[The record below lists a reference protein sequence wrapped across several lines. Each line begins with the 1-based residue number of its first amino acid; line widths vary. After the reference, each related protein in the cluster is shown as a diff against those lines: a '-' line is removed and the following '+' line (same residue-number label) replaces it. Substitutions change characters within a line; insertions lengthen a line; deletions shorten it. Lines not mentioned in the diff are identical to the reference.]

1 LIAFKKYKEEKV
13 KLEDIKQ
20 ITIIGSG
27 NMGAQIAQLC
37 AQIGGYQVVMTDVS
51 QELVDAALQR
61 QRDSLQKYFV
71 DKGKMNAD
79 QAKEILGRIRGD
91 VKLANAVSKAD
102 FVIEAVYENMALKKD
117 VFKQIDATAPPHAI
131 LATNT
136 SYLSVTEIASSTKH
150 PEKVGGMHFF
160 NPPAVMKLVEVV
172 RAVLT
177 LPETASIIFE
187 LSKKLNREPI
197 YCRDTYGFLANRAAT
212 ITGDKD
218 AIELVWAHIA
228 PPADI
233 DKAVRLGFNRPMGPL
248 ELGDLTG
255 GWTIQVHGE
264 EDRIKELGFDKG
276 HVHPMVRMMV
286 RAGYTGG
293 PGKKGVY
300 DFWNEVIS
308 KW

>member
-1 LIAFKKYKEEKV
+1 M
-13 KLEDIKQ
+13 KLEDVKD
-20 ITIIGSG
+20 ITVIGSG

-37 AQIGGYQVVMTDVS
+37 AQVGGYNVVMSDMN
-51 QELVDAALQR
+51 QDLVDAGLKR

-71 DKGKMNAD
+71 DKGKMTAP
-79 QAKEILGRIRGD
+79 QMKEILSRIKGTP
-91 VKLANAVSKAD
+91 KLAEAASKSD
-102 FVIEAVYENMALKKD
+102 IVIEAVFENMALKKD
-117 VFKQIDATAPPHAI
+117 IFKQLDDVAPPHSI

-136 SYLSVTEIASSTKH
+136 SYLSVTEIASVTRR
-150 PEKVGGMHFF
+150 PDKVVGMHFF

-177 LPETASIIFE
+177 SPESSMVIFD
-187 LSKKLNREPI
+187 LAKKLNREPI

-212 ITGDKD
+212 ITGNED

-233 DKAVRLGFNRPMGPL
+233 NRAVRLGFNRPMGPL

-255 GWTIQVHGE
+255 TWTIQVYGE
-264 EDRIKELGFDKG
+264 EDRIKELGFAKG
-276 HVHPMVRMMV
+276 HVHPMVKMMV

-300 DFWNEVIS
+300 AFWDEVLS

>member
-1 LIAFKKYKEEKV
+1 M
-13 KLEDIKQ
+13 KLEDVKNIAV
-20 ITIIGSG
+20 IGSG

-37 AQIGGYQVVMTDVS
+37 SQLGGYNVVMSDTKQD
-51 QELVDAALQR
+51 LVDAGLKR

-71 DKGKMNAD
+71 DKGKITAD
-79 QAKEILGRIRGD
+79 QMEEILGRISGTTS
-91 VKLANAVSKAD
+91 LEEAVSKAD
-102 FVIEAVYENMALKKD
+102 VVIEAVFESMELKKD
-117 VFKQIDATAPPHAI
+117 IFKRLDAAAPPHAI

-136 SYLSVTEIASSTKH
+136 SYLSVTEIASVTNRAD
-150 PEKVGGMHFF
+150 KVVGMHFF

-177 LPETASIIFE
+177 SEESAKVIFD
-187 LSKKLNREPI
+187 LAAKLNKEPI

-212 ITGDKD
+212 ITGDED

-228 PPADI
+228 PPEDI
-233 DKAVRLGFNRPMGPL
+233 DRAVRLGFNRPMGPL

-255 GWTIQVHGE
+255 GWSIQYHGE
-264 EDRIKELGFDKG
+264 QDRIKELGFEKG
-276 HVHPMVRMMV
+276 HVHPMIRMMV

-300 DFWNEVIS
+300 DFWNEVLS

>member
-1 LIAFKKYKEEKV
+1 M
-13 KLEDIKQ
+13 KLEDVRD
-20 ITIIGSG
+20 ITVIGSG

-37 AQIGGYQVVMTDVS
+37 AQVGGYNVVMSDVN
-51 QELVDAALQR
+51 QDLVDAGLKR

-71 DKGKMNAD
+71 DKGKMTAP
-79 QAKEILGRIRGD
+79 QMKEILSRIKGTP
-91 VKLANAVSKAD
+91 KLAEAASKSD
-102 FVIEAVYENMALKKD
+102 IVIEAVFENMALKKD
-117 VFKQIDATAPPHAI
+117 IFKQLDDVAPPHGI

-136 SYLSVTEIASSTKH
+136 SFLSVTEIASVTKR
-150 PEKVGGMHFF
+150 PDKVVGMHFF

-177 LPETASIIFE
+177 SPESSTVIFD
-187 LSKKLNREPI
+187 LAKKLNREPI

-212 ITGDKD
+212 ITGNED

-233 DKAVRLGFNRPMGPL
+233 DRAVRLGFNRPMGPL

-255 GWTIQVHGE
+255 TWTIQVYGE
-264 EDRIKELGFDKG
+264 EDRIKELGFAKG
-276 HVHPMVRMMV
+276 HVHPMVKMMV

-300 DFWNEVIS
+300 AFWDEVLS

>member
-1 LIAFKKYKEEKV
+1 MKF
-13 KLEDIKQ
+13 EDVKQ
-20 ITIIGSG
+20 ITVIGSG

-37 AQIGGYQVVMTDVS
+37 AQVGGYQVVMTDMR
-51 QELVDAALQR
+51 QELVDAGLKR

-71 DKGKMNAD
+71 DKGKITAD
-79 QAKEILGRIRGD
+79 QMKEILGKIRGTAN
-91 VKLANAVSKAD
+91 LAEGVSKAD
-102 FVIEAVYENMALKKD
+102 IVIEAVFENMALKKD
-117 VFKQIDATAPPHAI
+117 IFKQIDAAAPAHAI

-136 SYLSVTEIASSTKH
+136 SYLSVTEIASVTKR
-150 PEKVGGMHFF
+150 PEKVAGMHFF

-177 LPETASIIFE
+177 SPENASIVFE
-187 LSKKLNREPI
+187 LAKKLNKEPI

-212 ITGDKD
+212 ITGSED
-218 AIELVWAHIA
+218 AVELVWAHIA

-233 DKAVRLGFNRPMGPL
+233 DRACRLGFNMPMGPL

-255 GWTIQVHGE
+255 GWTIQVYGE
-264 EDRIKELGFDKG
+264 EDRIKELGFAKG

-293 PGKKGVY
+293 PGKKGIY
-300 DFWNEVIS
+300 AFWDEVLS

>member
-1 LIAFKKYKEEKV
+1 M
-13 KLEDIKQ
+13 KLEDVKD
-20 ITIIGSG
+20 ITVIGSG

-37 AQIGGYQVVMTDVS
+37 AQVGGYNVVMSDMN
-51 QELVDAALQR
+51 QDLVDAGLKR
-61 QRDSLQKYFV
+61 QRDSLRQYFV
-71 DKGKMNAD
+71 DKGKMTAP
-79 QAKEILGRIRGD
+79 QMKEILSRIKGTP
-91 VKLANAVSKAD
+91 KLAEAASKSD
-102 FVIEAVYENMALKKD
+102 IVIEAVFENMALKKD
-117 VFKQIDATAPPHAI
+117 IFKQLDDVVPPHGI

-136 SYLSVTEIASSTKH
+136 SYLSVTEIASVTKR
-150 PEKVGGMHFF
+150 PDKVVGMHFF

-177 LPETASIIFE
+177 SPESSTVIFD
-187 LSKKLNREPI
+187 LAKKLNREPI

-212 ITGDKD
+212 ITGNED

-233 DKAVRLGFNRPMGPL
+233 DRAVRLGFNRPMGPL

-255 GWTIQVHGE
+255 TWTIQVYGE
-264 EDRIKELGFDKG
+264 EDRIKELGFAKG
-276 HVHPMVRMMV
+276 HIHPMVKMMV

-300 DFWNEVIS
+300 AFWDEVLS

>member
-1 LIAFKKYKEEKV
+1 M

-20 ITIIGSG
+20 IAVIGSG

-37 AQIGGYQVVMTDVS
+37 AQVGGYQVVMTDTT
-51 QELVDAALQR
+51 QELVDAGLKR
-61 QRDSLQKYFV
+61 QRDSLQRYFV
-71 DKGKMNAD
+71 DKGKMTANEMKVVLA
-79 QAKEILGRIRGD
+79 RIRGTT
-91 VKLANAVSKAD
+91 KLAEAVSKAD
-102 FVIEAVYENMALKKD
+102 LVIEAVFENMALKKD
-117 VFKQIDATAPPHAI
+117 IFKQLDAAAPPPAI

-136 SYLSVTEIASSTKH
+136 SYLSVTEIASITKR
-150 PEKVGGMHFF
+150 PEKVAGMHFF

-177 LPETASIIFE
+177 SQETANIIFE
-187 LSKKLNREPI
+187 LAKKLGKEPI
-197 YCRDTYGFLANRAAT
+197 FCRDTYGFLANRAAT
-212 ITGDKD
+212 ISWDD
-218 AIELVWAHIA
+218 AIELVWTHVA
-228 PPADI
+228 PPADV

-255 GWTIQVHGE
+255 AWTIMVYGE

-276 HVHPMVRMMV
+276 HVHPLVRMMV

-293 PGKKGVY
+293 PGKKGIY
-300 DFWNEVIS
+300 DFWNEVLS

>member
-1 LIAFKKYKEEKV
+1 M
-13 KLEDIKQ
+13 KLEDVKQ
-20 ITIIGSG
+20 ITVIGSG

-37 AQIGGYQVVMTDVS
+37 AQVGGYNVVMNDVT
-51 QELVDAALQR
+51 QELVDAAAKR
-61 QRDSLQKYFV
+61 QRDSIQKFFV
-71 DKGKMNAD
+71 DKGKMTAD
-79 QAKEILGRIRGD
+79 QAKEVLSRIKGNAN
-91 VKLANAVSKAD
+91 LAEAVSKAD
-102 FVIEAVYENMALKKD
+102 MVIEAVFENMALKRD
-117 VFKQIDATAPPHAI
+117 IFKKIDAAAPPHTI
-131 LATNT
+131 FATNT
-136 SYLSVTEIASSTKH
+136 SYLSVTEIASVTRR
-150 PEKVGGMHFF
+150 PEKVAGMHFF

-177 LPETASIIFE
+177 AEDTSSTVFALAQ
-187 LSKKLNREPI
+187 KLGKEPI
-197 YCRDTYGFLANRAAT
+197 YCRDTYGFLANRSAT

-218 AIELVWAHIA
+218 ACELVWAHVA

-255 GWTIQVHGE
+255 GWSIQVSGE
-264 EDRIKELGFDKG
+264 EDCIKELGFEKG

-293 PGKKGVY
+293 PGKKGIY
-300 DFWNEVIS
+300 DFWKEVLS

>member
-1 LIAFKKYKEEKV
+1 M
-13 KLEDIKQ
+13 KLEDVKD
-20 ITIIGSG
+20 ITVIGSG

-37 AQIGGYQVVMTDVS
+37 AQVGGYNVVMSDMN
-51 QELVDAALQR
+51 QDLVDAGLKR

-71 DKGKMNAD
+71 DKGKMTAP
-79 QAKEILGRIRGD
+79 QMKEILSRIKGTP
-91 VKLANAVSKAD
+91 KLAEAASKSD
-102 FVIEAVYENMALKKD
+102 IVIEAVFENMALKKD
-117 VFKQIDATAPPHAI
+117 IFKQLDDVVPPHGI

-136 SYLSVTEIASSTKH
+136 SYLSVTEIASVTKR
-150 PEKVGGMHFF
+150 PDKVVGMHFF

-177 LPETASIIFE
+177 SPESSTVIFD
-187 LSKKLNREPI
+187 LAKKLNREPI

-212 ITGDKD
+212 ITGTED

-233 DKAVRLGFNRPMGPL
+233 DRAVRLGFNRPMGPL

-255 GWTIQVHGE
+255 TWTIQVYGE
-264 EDRIKELGFDKG
+264 EDRIKELGFAKG
-276 HVHPMVRMMV
+276 HVHPMVKMMV

-300 DFWNEVIS
+300 AFWDEVLS

>member
-1 LIAFKKYKEEKV
+1 M
-13 KLEDIKQ
+13 KLEDVKD
-20 ITIIGSG
+20 ITVIGSG

-37 AQIGGYQVVMTDVS
+37 AQVGGYNVVMSDMN
-51 QELVDAALQR
+51 QDLVDAGLKR
-61 QRDSLQKYFV
+61 QRDSLRQYFV
-71 DKGKMNAD
+71 DKGKMTAP
-79 QAKEILGRIRGD
+79 QMKEILSRIKGTP
-91 VKLANAVSKAD
+91 KLAEAASKSD
-102 FVIEAVYENMALKKD
+102 IVIEAVFENMALKKD
-117 VFKQIDATAPPHAI
+117 IFKQLDDVAPPHGI

-136 SYLSVTEIASSTKH
+136 SYLSVTEIASVTKR
-150 PEKVGGMHFF
+150 PDKVVGMHFF

-177 LPETASIIFE
+177 SPESSTVIFD
-187 LSKKLNREPI
+187 LAKKLNREPI

-212 ITGDKD
+212 ITGTED

-233 DKAVRLGFNRPMGPL
+233 DRAVRLGFNRPMGPL

-255 GWTIQVHGE
+255 TWTIQVYGE
-264 EDRIKELGFDKG
+264 EDRIKELGFAKG
-276 HVHPMVRMMV
+276 HVHPMVKMMV

-300 DFWNEVIS
+300 AFWDEVLS

>member
-1 LIAFKKYKEEKV
+1 M
-13 KLEDIKQ
+13 KLEDVKDISV
-20 ITIIGSG
+20 IGSG

-37 AQIGGYQVVMTDVS
+37 AQVGGYNVVMSDVN
-51 QELVDAALQR
+51 QDLVDAGLKR

-71 DKGKMNAD
+71 DKGKMTAP
-79 QAKEILGRIRGD
+79 QMKEILSRIKGTP
-91 VKLANAVSKAD
+91 KLAEAASKAD
-102 FVIEAVYENMALKKD
+102 IVIEAVFENMALKKD
-117 VFKQIDATAPPHAI
+117 IFKQLDDVAPPHGI

-136 SYLSVTEIASSTKH
+136 SFLSVTEIASVTKR
-150 PEKVGGMHFF
+150 PDKVVGMHFF

-177 LPETASIIFE
+177 SPESSTVIFD
-187 LSKKLNREPI
+187 LAKKLNREPI

-212 ITGDKD
+212 ITGNED

-233 DKAVRLGFNRPMGPL
+233 DRAVRLGFNRPMGPL

-255 GWTIQVHGE
+255 TWTIQVYGE
-264 EDRIKELGFDKG
+264 EDRIKELGFAKG
-276 HVHPMVRMMV
+276 HVHPMVKMMV

-300 DFWNEVIS
+300 AFWDEVLS

>member
-1 LIAFKKYKEEKV
+1 M
-13 KLEDIKQ
+13 KLEDVKNIA
-20 ITIIGSG
+20 IIGSG

-37 AQIGGYQVVMTDVS
+37 SQLGGYNVIMSDMN
-51 QELVDAALQR
+51 QELVDSGLKR

-71 DKGKMNAD
+71 DKGKITAD
-79 QAKEILGRIRGD
+79 QMEEILSRISGTT
-91 VKLANAVSKAD
+91 KLDEAASKAD
-102 FVIEAVYENMALKKD
+102 IVIEAVFESMELKKD
-117 VFKQIDATAPPHAI
+117 IFKQLDAAAPPHAI

-136 SYLSVTEIASSTKH
+136 SYLSVTEIASVTNR
-150 PEKVGGMHFF
+150 PEKIVGMHFF

-177 LPETASIIFE
+177 SPESTSIIFE
-187 LSKKLNREPI
+187 LAEKLSKEPI

-212 ITGDKD
+212 ITGVED

-233 DKAVRLGFNRPMGPL
+233 DRAVRLGFNRPMGPL

-255 GWTIQVHGE
+255 GWSIQFHGE
-264 EDRIKELGFDKG
+264 QDRIKELGFAKG
-276 HVHPMVRMMV
+276 HVHPMIKMMV

-300 DFWNEVIS
+300 DFWDEVLS

>member
-1 LIAFKKYKEEKV
+1 MQLQDV
-13 KLEDIKQ
+13 KQ
-20 ITIIGSG
+20 VAIIGSG

-37 AQIGGYQVVMTDVS
+37 AQVGGFQVVMTDMS
-51 QELVDAALQR
+51 QELVDAGLKR

-71 DKGKMNAD
+71 DKGKMTTD
-79 QAKEILGRIRGD
+79 QMKEVLSRIRGTA
-91 VKLANAVSKAD
+91 KLAEGVSKAD
-102 FVIEAVYENMALKKD
+102 LIIEAVFENMALKKD
-117 VFKQIDATAPPHAI
+117 IFKQLDAAATPHAI

-136 SYLSVTEIASSTKH
+136 SYLSVTEIASVTKR
-150 PEKVGGMHFF
+150 PEKIAGMHFF

-177 LPETASIIFE
+177 SPETSGIIFD
-187 LSKKLNREPI
+187 LAKKLNKEPI

-212 ITGDKD
+212 ITGVDD
-218 AIELVWAHIA
+218 AVELMWTHAA

-233 DKAVRLGFNRPMGPL
+233 DRAVKLGFNHPMGPL

-255 GWTIQVHGE
+255 DWAIRVFGE
-264 EDRIKELGFDKG
+264 EDRIKELGFEKG
-276 HVHPMVRMMV
+276 HVHPMIRMMV

-300 DFWNEVIS
+300 DFWKEVLS

>member
-1 LIAFKKYKEEKV
+1 MPVFLYV
-13 KLEDIKQ
+13 TLRL
-20 ITIIGSG
+20 G
-27 NMGAQIAQLC
+27 
-37 AQIGGYQVVMTDVS
+37 
-51 QELVDAALQR
+51 
-61 QRDSLQKYFV
+61 
-71 DKGKMNAD
+71 
-79 QAKEILGRIRGD
+79 EIPP
-91 VKLANAVSKAD
+91 
-102 FVIEAVYENMALKKD
+102 FLKKD
-117 VFKQIDATAPPHAI
+117 IFKQLDAAAPPHAI

-136 SYLSVTEIASSTKH
+136 SYLSVTEIASVTKR
-150 PEKVGGMHFF
+150 PEKVVGMHFF

-177 LPETASIIFE
+177 SQESASVIFE
-187 LSKKLNREPI
+187 LAEKLNKEPI

-212 ITGDKD
+212 ITGDED

-233 DKAVRLGFNRPMGPL
+233 DRAVRLGFNRPMGPL

-255 GWTIQVHGE
+255 GWSIQFHGE
-264 EDRIKELGFDKG
+264 QDRIKELGFAKG
-276 HVHPMVRMMV
+276 HVHPMIKMMV

-300 DFWNEVIS
+300 DFWDEVLS